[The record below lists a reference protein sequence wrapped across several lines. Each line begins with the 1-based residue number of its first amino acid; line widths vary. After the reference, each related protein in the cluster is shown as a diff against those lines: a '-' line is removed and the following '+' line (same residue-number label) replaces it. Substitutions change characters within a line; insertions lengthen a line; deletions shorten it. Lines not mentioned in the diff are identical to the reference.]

1 MYALLDGMA
10 PPSYV
15 KDMTIPVTQ
24 ETERLVREEIQSGHF
39 ASVDDLILQGVRA
52 WREKNQREGLAEA
65 SPEVRRRAVE
75 RIRELRNGVR
85 MERDG
90 MSLREYAHIGHR
102 H

>member
-1 MYALLDGMA
+1 
-10 PPSYV
+10 
-15 KDMTIPVTQ
+15 MTIPVTQ

-39 ASVDDLILQGVRA
+39 ASVDDLIVQGVRA
-52 WREKNQREGLAEA
+52 WREKSQREGASEA
-65 SPEVRRRAVE
+65 TPEVRRRAVE

-85 MERDG
+85 MERNG